1 MPRPEKE
8 EKVRRLAEKIAST
21 TATLLTDY
29 QGLDVETIT
38 ELRRLFRE
46 SNIEFRVEKN
56 TLAKLAADAAGVP
69 ELGQFIE
76 GPTAYAF
83 SADPVAPAKIVAEFA
98 KEHPELRCKGG
109 VVEMTVITAE
119 QVGSL
124 ATLPPIGTL
133 RGRVVTQL
141 KSPLYAFAYTLA
153 GMLRMLV
160 YALEE
165 IRKQHPEQ
173 PTEGA
178 VQSEE
183 TVQSEEM

>member
-1 MPRPEKE
+1 VPRPEKE

-38 ELRRLFRE
+38 ELRRMFRE
-46 SNIEFRVEKN
+46 ANVEFRVEKN

-69 ELGQFIE
+69 ELKELIE

-83 SADPVAPAKIVAEFA
+83 SADPVTPAKIVAEFGKA
-98 KEHPELRCKGG
+98 HPELRCKGA
-109 VVEMTVITAE
+109 VLEMTVVSRE
-119 QVGSL
+119 QVANL
-124 ATLPPIGTL
+124 ATLPPIETL
-133 RGRVVTQL
+133 RAMAVTQL

-153 GMLRMLV
+153 AMLRMLV

-165 IRKQHPEQ
+165 IRKQHPDQ
-173 PTEGA
+173 P
-178 VQSEE
+178 VEE
-183 TVQSEEM
+183 TVQSEET

>member
-8 EKVRRLAEKIAST
+8 EKVRHLAEKIADT
-21 TATLLTDY
+21 VATLLTDY

-38 ELRRLFRE
+38 ELRRVFRK
-46 SNIEFRVEKN
+46 SNVEFRVEKN

-69 ELGQFIE
+69 ELRELIE

-83 SADPVAPAKIVAEFA
+83 SADPVAAAKIVAEFA
-98 KEHPELRCKGG
+98 KDHPELRCKGG
-109 VVEMTVITAE
+109 VLDMTVVTAE
-119 QVGSL
+119 QVSEL

-133 RGRVVTQL
+133 RGMAVTQL
-141 KSPLYAFAYTLA
+141 KSPLYAFAYTLS

-165 IRKQHPEQ
+165 IRKHHPEQ
-173 PTEGA
+173 PT
-178 VQSEE
+178 EE
-183 TVQSEEM
+183 TVQSEEIVQSEET